1 MLVFITP
8 EMVLIILYVWR
19 GAPFRAVVMLPRARW
34 YHLIRCLERRGGG
47 TNTGWTLSDK
57 AVKSYKK
64 YMYWFI
70 NNKKWTFRYRNESFK
85 DRFWFFVCSGCYQP
99 LKLFLTVCGYRT
111 TWRIHWVHISS
122 NMKTKHD
129 TSEHVKSVQI
139 EKKINFLMTQVAFAF

>member
-1 MLVFITP
+1 MPNTQDGIDYFVCLAGCPFPGCCNVATRTLIP
-8 EMVLIILYVWR
+8 SHPVL
-19 GAPFRAVVMLPRARW
+19 G
-34 YHLIRCLERRGGG
+34 ETGGG

-139 EKKINFLMTQVAFAF
+139 EKKI